1 MPRVIFSEK
10 ADADLDIFVGQY
22 EDSFLRLYVNS
33 GIWNLPDIAK
43 IYEHGAKNL
52 YDIIHWY
59 ISGRAVGR
67 INFYQ

>member
-1 MPRVIFSEK
+1 MSRVIFSEK

-52 YDIIHWY
+52 YDIIH
-59 ISGRAVGR
+59 
-67 INFYQ
+67 